1 MSFSGIYR
9 RPVNLNDRINEKGP
23 HASGVGALYKS
34 MAQSM
39 RALGIAV
46 FWRAVWKGTGPEI
59 FWQGW
64 WKYDD

>member
-1 MSFSGIYR
+1 MIE
-9 RPVNLNDRINEKGP
+9 INEKGP

-34 MAQSM
+34 MAQSSH
-39 RALGIAV
+39 ALGLAV